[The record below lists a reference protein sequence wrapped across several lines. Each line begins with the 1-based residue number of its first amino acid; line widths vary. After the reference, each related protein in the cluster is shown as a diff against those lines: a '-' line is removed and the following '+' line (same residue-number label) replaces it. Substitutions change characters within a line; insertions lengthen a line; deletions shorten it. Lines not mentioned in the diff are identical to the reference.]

1 MENSKLSSS
10 DVYSIVLEMLSG
22 EKIVYIP
29 SLKETIIFLAPTG
42 KQKIY
47 ADFLEKQKL
56 KDYLDEGYIS
66 ESNISKEVQEEFFS
80 TEDADKITEL
90 LSKVK
95 SYEVLLR
102 KRIKGTPQYNADLD
116 KLNSLKKEHSLLFNK
131 KQQVNQYTAEF
142 KSREDKYLYLLTCCT
157 FDLNRKIKFNN
168 SNELDG
174 ISSLEGLYLILN
186 EFLDFYLGYNNSV
199 LRQIARHYVWRN
211 YYLAASKNILNL
223 FSKPT
228 EDLSINQLELLAWS
242 SWYQDI
248 FEMSLKDRP
257 AQDIIDDDESL
268 DKYIE
273 EYTKK
278 IYAENEVVKDGG
290 AAMGSQQV
298 VVTAE
303 SKNYVKFKKA
313 NMYSDTSLVTGN
325 KEGKTTSV
333 EMKPGAK

>member
-186 EFLDFYLGYNNSV
+186 EFLDFYL
-199 LRQIARHYVWRN
+199 
-211 YYLAASKNILNL
+211 
-223 FSKPT
+223 
-228 EDLSINQLELLAWS
+228 ELMS
-242 SWYQDI
+242 SH
-248 FEMSLKDRP
+248 SGL
-257 AQDIIDDDESL
+257 L
-268 DKYIE
+268 
-273 EYTKK
+273 
-278 IYAENEVVKDGG
+278 
-290 AAMGSQQV
+290 
-298 VVTAE
+298 
-303 SKNYVKFKKA
+303 
-313 NMYSDTSLVTGN
+313 MY
-325 KEGKTTSV
+325 
-333 EMKPGAK
+333 